1 MATAFAMTATERNI
15 EFGAEAKQGLP
26 KGKKLIVY
34 CGLGGTLKVSPRL
47 ASPYSYRDFSTPS
60 DPVTSSLKMT

>member
-34 CGLGGTLKVSPRL
+34 CGLGGTLKVRPAL
-47 ASPYSYRDFSTPS
+47 ASPQSYRAFSTLS
-60 DPVTSSLKMT
+60 ASAT

>member
-1 MATAFAMTATERNI
+1 MLYRFVMATAFAMTATERNI

-34 CGLGGTLKVSPRL
+34 CGLGGTLKV
-47 ASPYSYRDFSTPS
+47 
-60 DPVTSSLKMT
+60 